1 MNFKGVKALFRWQ
14 QWHLTCQRWPP
25 RFHENS
31 LVQPCL
37 LCGGE
42 RRQCYSTKI
51 CGVLKFPDERFELL
65 LTMCILM

>member
-1 MNFKGVKALFRWQ
+1 M
-14 QWHLTCQRWPP
+14 PP

-31 LVQPCL
+31 LVQLCL

-42 RRQCYSTKI
+42 RRQCYNTKI
-51 CGVLKFPDERFELL
+51 CDVLKFPDEKFELL